1 MTPNDL
7 NDLND
12 NPMIHFVHI
21 GGQERP
27 VCFSY
32 SVAYEYEK
40 QTGKFYEPD
49 VQALAVQV
57 ITAGAALGTDDV
69 ATAAR
74 SISIVKFT
82 DIMHAALVV
91 GCRKAGQKADFSS
104 YEVADWLGENP
115 EAVGRLTEL
124 LLSANFNLKPDAA
137 PADGEAMAGET
148 KKKSPAR

>member
-1 MTPNDL
+1 MV
-7 NDLND
+7 
-12 NPMIHFVHI
+12 HFVNI

-32 SVAYEYEK
+32 SVAYEYEL

-57 ITAGAALGTDDV
+57 ITAGASLGTDDV

-74 SISIVKFT
+74 SISIIKFT

-91 GCRKAGQKADFSS
+91 GCRKEKKPVDFDK
-104 YEVADWLGENP
+104 YDVADWLGQNP
-115 EAVGRLTEL
+115 DAVGRLTEL
-124 LLSANFNLKPDAA
+124 LLTANFNLKPDAA
-137 PADGEAMAGET
+137 TDEAPPPEEET
-148 KKKSPAR
+148 KKKNRGRSTLTNS